1 MNILN
6 VFKKKEKNKLLVS
19 LEEESININ
28 EIIEKCSKNM
38 PPYWD
43 KLRRNFNLEK
53 TIKFHSMAN
62 LNLDIKEENEKFYE
76 IHNEPGNDEIWNQD
90 NGISRVNA
98 STCPSFVEIFKNSYV
113 LKTPVEFYI
122 EVEGN
127 KIKILSSN
135 KKILGTASHPLKEQL
150 WGDFNEDLINIK
162 FEIAAVVKTLNKR
175 INIVMLDNIFYS
187 DLPFKVM
194 PGVLPIDPKYPVALN
209 INTTIDKRLFKEK
222 KYTKLVKAGTPLAML
237 YVPDGILDLEN
248 KKIKMSYKK
257 HFIADHIKK
266 LNEK

>member
-1 MNILN
+1 
-6 VFKKKEKNKLLVS
+6 
-19 LEEESININ
+19 
-28 EIIEKCSKNM
+28 
-38 PPYWD
+38 
-43 KLRRNFNLEK
+43 
-53 TIKFHSMAN
+53 
-62 LNLDIKEENEKFYE
+62 
-76 IHNEPGNDEIWNQD
+76 
-90 NGISRVNA
+90 
-98 STCPSFVEIFKNSYV
+98 
-113 LKTPVEFYI
+113 
-122 EVEGN
+122 
-127 KIKILSSN
+127 
-135 KKILGTASHPLKEQL
+135 
-150 WGDFNEDLINIK
+150 
-162 FEIAAVVKTLNKR
+162 
-175 INIVMLDNIFYS
+175 MLDNIFYS